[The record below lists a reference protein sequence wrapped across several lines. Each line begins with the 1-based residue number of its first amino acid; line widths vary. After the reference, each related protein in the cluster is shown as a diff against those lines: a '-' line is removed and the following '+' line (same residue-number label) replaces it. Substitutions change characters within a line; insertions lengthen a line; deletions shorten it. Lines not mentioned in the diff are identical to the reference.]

1 MQRADVPYP
10 GRNVHRGSARGGG
23 FQPLC
28 PDQRHLARGME
39 GNFFHFALHLL
50 FAPVG
55 KLAAQACGFERRAL
69 QYIGN
74 AVRSFCC
81 PLSRRSIENYSE
93 PARFPGKKSGSWKAA

>member
-1 MQRADVPYP
+1 
-10 GRNVHRGSARGGG
+10 
-23 FQPLC
+23 
-28 PDQRHLARGME
+28 
-39 GNFFHFALHLL
+39 
-50 FAPVG
+50 
-55 KLAAQACGFERRAL
+55 LAAQACGFERRAL